1 MGSVGPTPS
10 QHYPVIIT
18 GCGPCG
24 LVTAINIAK
33 ATPRIAILILE
44 RGPHVDQSPRAAA
57 YQPCAQAE
65 LLETGTLDDVR
76 AHSVVNDVVTF
87 WSGGRRVAHVVKRE
101 GGEIFP
107 AAINCPQPKLAEI
120 LLEHL
125 REKYGAEVRFCQKVV
140 GVEQGGKGSEE
151 VVRVTAED
159 PRTGD
164 VSVYTADW
172 LVGADGAG
180 SAVRKL
186 SGIEFEGFS
195 WPKEDFC
202 ASNIRG
208 YPFKEEGFTSA
219 NLVLHP
225 VHWAV
230 VTVLDQTDLWRV
242 AFGVRPGISN
252 EEIRQELDEHYRHI
266 FPRWEKYGAC
276 YELVELNRYK
286 PHQRCAATFR
296 KGRVLLA
303 GDAAHSNNPI
313 GGLGLTT
320 GLLDAG
326 PLGRGLAAVISGRA
340 PESILDVWAKARR
353 EKWLT
358 YTNGFSIENKRVIQQ
373 GGYSEDPAGIWE
385 MDDVAREHKMESWLE
400 TATKDKKEEDLA
412 MYGALED
419 PAVQLAS
426 RMKQWD
432 ITIDPLWM
440 AQYEDP
446 ELVKMRMSLRPA
458 AYQVPVG
465 VE

>member
-1 MGSVGPTPS
+1 MGSLPTPP
-10 QHYPVIIT
+10 HYSAIIV

-24 LVTAINIAK
+24 LTTAINIAK
-33 ATPRIAILILE
+33 SSDGNIKPLILE
-44 RGPHVDQSPRAAA
+44 RGPHVDLSPRAAA

-76 AHSVVNDVVTF
+76 AHSVINDVITF
-87 WSGGRRVAHVVKRE
+87 WRGGKRVAHVVKRE
-101 GGEIFP
+101 GGKVFP
-107 AAINCPQPKLAEI
+107 AAINCPQPKLAQI

-125 REKYGAEVRFCQKVV
+125 VGRYEAEVRFSQRVV
-140 GVEQGGKGSEE
+140 GVEE
-151 VVRVTAED
+151 VDGEKRVKVTVED
-159 PRTGD
+159 PRSGE

-172 LVGADGAG
+172 VVGADGAG

-208 YPFKEEGFTSA
+208 YPFEEEGFTSA

-225 VHWAV
+225 THWAV
-230 VTVLDQTDLWRV
+230 VTVLDKTGLWRV
-242 AFGVRPGISN
+242 AFGVKPGMKN
-252 EEIRQELDEHYRHI
+252 EEIREELDEHYKYI
-266 FPRWEKYGAC
+266 FPNWEKHGPC
-276 YELVELNRYK
+276 YDLVELNRYK
-286 PHQRCAATFR
+286 PHQRCASTFR
-296 KGRVLLA
+296 KGRIVLA

-326 PLGRGLAAVISGRA
+326 PLGRGLAAVISGKA
-340 PESILDVWAKARR
+340 PESILDVWAQARR
-353 EKWLT
+353 EKWLA

-373 GGYSEDPAGIWE
+373 GGYSDDPAGIWE
-385 MDDVAREHKMESWLE
+385 LDDVAREHKMEQWLE
-400 TATKDKKEEDLA
+400 TATKDKKEEDEA
-412 MYGALED
+412 MYIAMED
-419 PAVQLAS
+419 PAAQLAS

-440 AQYEDP
+440 AEYEDP

-458 AYQVPVG
+458 AYQVPLAA
-465 VE
+465 E